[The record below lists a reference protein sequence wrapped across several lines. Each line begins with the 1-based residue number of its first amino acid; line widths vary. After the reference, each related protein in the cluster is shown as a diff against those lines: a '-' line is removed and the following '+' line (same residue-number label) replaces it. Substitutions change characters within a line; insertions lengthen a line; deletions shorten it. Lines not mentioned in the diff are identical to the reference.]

1 MQSEVEEQSPV
12 EKATKEIVAAV
23 WEAARKHGL
32 RYAEVVRAQTFAM
45 ERVNDVHR
53 TLEPQAV

>member
-1 MQSEVEEQSPV
+1 MQSPV

-45 ERVNDVHR
+45 VSVNETHR